1 MESIAMSF
9 SVLKNASLK
18 AWLILGS
25 VAAVLA
31 SVVTIYSTLHNAN
44 PNNPRFIGRW
54 KTDYTYPITNGSFE
68 FKGMTEYFRNGRYNV
83 SGIVIVDGTV
93 EAKPYRF
100 EYNVNGAGSWT
111 ADSSLLSFTL
121 ADMKTIPMSYVIDG
135 TSVPPALVA
144 KLIGPSM
151 PNLSDAYAAGASD
164 EARILS
170 IKDDEITLEGND
182 PAGKAFTMRTYK
194 QR

>member
-1 MESIAMSF
+1 MSF
-9 SVLKNASLK
+9 TVLKNASLK
-18 AWLILGS
+18 AWFIFGS
-25 VAAVLA
+25 VVAVLA
-31 SVVTIYSTLHNAN
+31 SVVTIYTTLHDAN

-54 KTDYTYPITNGSFE
+54 KTDYTYPITNGNFE

-83 SGIVIVDGTV
+83 NGIVIVDGTV

-100 EYNVNGAGSWT
+100 EYSVNGAGSWT

-121 ADMKTIPMSYVIDG
+121 ADMKTIPMSYIVDG
-135 TSVPPALVA
+135 TSIPPSLVA
-144 KLIGPSM
+144 KFAGPSA
-151 PNLSDAYAAGASD
+151 PNLSDAYASGASD

-182 PAGKAFTMRTYK
+182 PKGNAFTIQTYK
-194 QR
+194 QH